1 MECSLF
7 VEKSG
12 SELLLNIRGGTI
24 LANLRK
30 YSLLIG
36 GLGFSKL
43 GDWIYLVSLNL
54 FIWHLT
60 QSPAAMA
67 GIFIVGPISRVL
79 TSLVAG
85 SFIDRMNKRKL
96 MKTADIIR
104 GFIVFCMPFM
114 ESIWLIYT
122 LLFLAN
128 IASSFFGPS
137 STFYITKF
145 VPSEDRQR
153 FNAILGTFNSGSF
166 LLGPALAGLLIMLF
180 NTTVTIWFNSFTFF
194 ICAMIIYFLPDVDD
208 VEETSQQRI
217 TWQLLKSDY
226 LAVLAFIRQN
236 SLFITIYLLFQ
247 SALMIAFA
255 LDSQE
260 TTFIKQDLALSDS
273 LYGTFVS
280 SAGAGAIIGGMVAA
294 SFAKKSSNR
303 SYIAFG
309 LFLTMLFYTVFYAS
323 TSSILAFVSLVFLGF
338 FMAFSNSGYETFYQ
352 QYVPTDIMGR
362 FGSFSTIFQNIL
374 QISFTLLLGLFA
386 ELFTLQMTAMIF
398 GIISILFSVSLY
410 FVLYS
415 PKNNIRLKEEK
426 YD

>member
-1 MECSLF
+1 M
-7 VEKSG
+7 KS
-12 SELLLNIRGGTI
+12 IKGGTI
-24 LANLRK
+24 LKILRK

-36 GLGFSKL
+36 GLGFSNL
-43 GDWIYLVSLNL
+43 GNWIYLVALNL
-54 FIWHLT
+54 YVWHLT
-60 QSPAAMA
+60 ESPAAMA
-67 GIFIVGPISRVL
+67 GIFIVGPTARVL

-96 MKTADIIR
+96 MIATDIIR

-137 STFYITKF
+137 STYYITKL

-166 LLGPALAGLLIMLF
+166 LVGPALAGLLIMLF
-180 NTTVTIWFNSFTFF
+180 NTTVTIWFNSITFF
-194 ICAMIIYFLPDVDD
+194 VCATIIYLLPDVDD
-208 VEETSQQRI
+208 VKESSQQRI
-217 TWQLLKSDY
+217 TWQILKSDY
-226 LAVLAFIRQN
+226 LAVVAFIRQN
-236 SLFITIYLLFQ
+236 SLFLTIYLLFQ

-260 TTFIKQDLALSDS
+260 ATFIKQDLALSDS
-273 LYGTFVS
+273 LYGAFVS

-294 SFAKKSSNR
+294 SFAKKVSTR
-303 SYIAFG
+303 SYMVIG
-309 LFLTMLFYTVFYAS
+309 LFLTMLFYTAFYAS
-323 TSSILAFVSLVFLGF
+323 TSSILAFVSFVFLGF
-338 FMAFSNSGYETFYQ
+338 FMAFSNTGYETFYQ
-352 QYVPTDIMGR
+352 QYVPPEMMGR
-362 FGSFSTIFQNIL
+362 FGSIANLFQNIL

-386 ELFTLQMTAMIF
+386 ELFTLQMTAIIF
-398 GIISILFSVSLY
+398 GIISILFSISLY

-415 PKNNIRLKEEK
+415 QKNYIGLKEEIL
-426 YD
+426 

>member
-1 MECSLF
+1 MF
-7 VEKSG
+7 TEKTQVKNKG
-12 SELLLNIRGGTI
+12 GNNINI
-24 LANLRK
+24 IRK
-30 YSLLIG
+30 YSLFIG

-43 GDWIYLVSLNL
+43 GDWIYLVALNL
-54 FIWHLT
+54 FVWHLT

-67 GIFIVGPISRVL
+67 GIFIVGPVARVL

-96 MKTADIIR
+96 MITTDMIR
-104 GFIVFCMPFM
+104 GLIVFCMPFM
-114 ESIWLIYT
+114 ESIWLIYM
-122 LLFLAN
+122 LLFIAN

-137 STFYITKF
+137 STYYITKY

-166 LLGPALAGLLIMLF
+166 LIGPALAGLLIILF
-180 NTTVTIWFNSFTFF
+180 NTTLTIWFNSFTFF
-194 ICAMIIYFLPDVDD
+194 VCALIISFLPDVDD
-208 VEETSQQRI
+208 MKETSRQRI

-236 SLFITIYLLFQ
+236 LLFITIYFLFQ

-260 TTFIKQDLALSDS
+260 ATFIKNDLALSDS
-273 LYGTFVS
+273 LYGAFVS
-280 SAGAGAIIGGMVAA
+280 SAGAGAIFGGIVAA
-294 SFAKKSSNR
+294 SFAKKWTTR

-309 LFLTMLFYTVFYAS
+309 LFLTMLFYTAFYAS
-323 TSSILAFVSLVFLGF
+323 TSSIFAFVSLVFLGF

-352 QYVPTDIMGR
+352 QNVPPEIMGR
-362 FGSFSTIFQNIL
+362 FGSFANIFQNIL
-374 QISFTLLLGLFA
+374 QICLTLLLGLFA
-386 ELFTLQMTAMIF
+386 ELFTLQMTAIIF
-398 GIISILFSVSLY
+398 GIISILFSISLY

-415 PKNNIRLKEEK
+415 QKNYIGLKEEIL
-426 YD
+426 

>member
-1 MECSLF
+1 M
-7 VEKSG
+7 K
-12 SELLLNIRGGTI
+12 I
-24 LANLRK
+24 LRK

-36 GLGFSKL
+36 GLGFSNL
-43 GDWIYLVSLNL
+43 GNWIYLVALNL
-54 FIWHLT
+54 FVWHLT

-67 GIFIVGPISRVL
+67 GIFIVGPIARVL

-96 MKTADIIR
+96 MITTDIIR
-104 GFIVFCMPFM
+104 GLIVFSMPFM
-114 ESIWLIYT
+114 GSIWLIYT
-122 LLFLAN
+122 MIFLAN
-128 IASSFFGPS
+128 IASSFFWPS
-137 STFYITKF
+137 STFYITKI
-145 VPSEDRQR
+145 VSSEDRQR

-166 LLGPALAGLLIMLF
+166 LVGPAVAGLLIMFF

-194 ICAMIIYFLPDVDD
+194 VCALIIYLLPDVDD
-208 VEETSQQRI
+208 VMETSRQRI
-217 TWQLLKSDY
+217 TWQILKSDY
-226 LAVLAFIRQN
+226 LVVLAFIRQN

-273 LYGTFVS
+273 LYGAFVS
-280 SAGAGAIIGGMVAA
+280 SAGAGAILGGVVAA
-294 SFAKKSSNR
+294 SLAKKWSTR

-309 LFLTMLFYTVFYAS
+309 LFLTMLFYTAFYAS

-352 QYVPTDIMGR
+352 QNVPPEIMGR
-362 FGSFSTIFQNIL
+362 FGSFSNIFQNIL

-386 ELFTLQMTAMIF
+386 ELFTLQMTAIIF
-398 GIISILFSVSLY
+398 GIISILFSISLY

-415 PKNNIRLKEEK
+415 QKNYIGLKEELL
-426 YD
+426 

>member
-1 MECSLF
+1 M
-7 VEKSG
+7 K
-12 SELLLNIRGGTI
+12 I
-24 LANLRK
+24 LRK

-36 GLGFSKL
+36 GLGFSTL
-43 GDWIYLVSLNL
+43 GDWIYLVALNL
-54 FIWHLT
+54 FVWHLT

-67 GIFIVGPISRVL
+67 GIFIVGPVARVL

-96 MKTADIIR
+96 MITTDMIR
-104 GFIVFCMPFM
+104 GLIVFCMPFM

-122 LLFLAN
+122 LLFIAN

-137 STFYITKF
+137 STYYITKF

-166 LLGPALAGLLIMLF
+166 LIGPALAGLLIILF

-194 ICAMIIYFLPDVDD
+194 VCALIISFLPDVDD
-208 VEETSQQRI
+208 MKETSRQCI

-236 SLFITIYLLFQ
+236 LLFITIYFLFQ

-260 TTFIKQDLALSDS
+260 ATFIKHDLALSDS
-273 LYGTFVS
+273 LYGAFVS
-280 SAGAGAIIGGMVAA
+280 SAGAGAIFGGIVAA
-294 SFAKKSSNR
+294 SFAQKWSTR

-309 LFLTMLFYTVFYAS
+309 LFLTMLFYTAFYAS

-352 QYVPTDIMGR
+352 QNVPPEIMGR
-362 FGSFSTIFQNIL
+362 FGSFANIFQNIL
-374 QISFTLLLGLFA
+374 QISLTLLLGLFA
-386 ELFTLQMTAMIF
+386 ELFTLQMTAIIF
-398 GIISILFSVSLY
+398 GIISILFSISLY

-415 PKNNIRLKEEK
+415 QKNYIGLKEEIL
-426 YD
+426 